1 MTSNGFLCCQH
12 DWSLLLNWQKNIWRQ
27 KQSRFSSNPTDKIW
41 YTVCLHSFIT
51 LASFEGLVVSLA
63 CLLLQRFYFV
73 SHKIF
78 YKSSPNIWERFGL
91 FRKQT
96 KMHIISMNV
105 AYICS
110 TVKSVTCICS
120 TVKGVTCICSTVNS
134 VTYICS
140 SVNDVTCICSTVN
153 SVTYVAL
160 LKA

>member
-1 MTSNGFLCCQH
+1 MIY
-12 DWSLLLNWQKNIWRQ
+12 SLLTLIHHIGQFRGFSGQLGLPSSTTILL
-27 KQSRFSSNPTDKIW
+27 RFP
-41 YTVCLHSFIT
+41 H
-51 LASFEGLVVSLA
+51 
-63 CLLLQRFYFV
+63 
-73 SHKIF
+73 IF
-78 YKSSPNIWERFGL
+78 YKRSPNIWERFGL

-153 SVTYVAL
+153 SVTYICSTVNSVTCICSTVNDVTHICSSVKSMADV
-160 LKA
+160 KMQQK